1 MQKIV
6 QILNCIIEFF
16 YRPFSKIIP
25 LQMFKY
31 AACGGGNMLLDWV
44 LYFVIYNFI
53 IGHELVYIDLCCYN
67 ICITPHIAAL
77 CIVFPITTLT
87 GFLLNKY
94 ITFTNSM
101 LANYRQF
108 IRYIL
113 IVFVN
118 LSINYFGLKLF
129 VELLEWYP
137 TPSKIV
143 ITLLTILISFCGQK
157 YFTFK

>member
-6 QILNCIIEFF
+6 KIINSIIEFF
-16 YRPFSKIIP
+16 YKPFSKIIP
-25 LQMFKY
+25 LQIFKY
-31 AACGGGNMLLDWV
+31 AACGSGNMLLDWV
-44 LYFVIYNFI
+44 LYFIIYNFV
-53 IGHELVYIDLCCYN
+53 IGHELVYIDLLNYD

-94 ITFTNSM
+94 ITFTNSI